1 MAVYDFARAGAA
13 RQQMA
18 SSPGNR
24 SVFPYERQRTRS
36 RGALGVIGTLLVLMG
51 VAMGVL
57 TIRFMLVVAHTV
69 LQ

>member
-13 RQQMA
+13 RQEMA
-18 SSPGNR
+18 SSPVNGANLAHEQPRARPR
-24 SVFPYERQRTRS
+24 S
-36 RGALGVIGTLLVLMG
+36 ALGVIGTLLVLMG

-57 TIRFMLVVAHTV
+57 TIRFILVFVHTV